1 MINIVVCD
9 DDALFLERICIY
21 IDGIFEKYKIKYRI
35 ASYDL
40 PQKLMKGLSE
50 GRTDI
55 LLLDIDMPGI
65 SGMEIAAKLNEE
77 KESVLL
83 IFVTS
88 YEAFVYDTFQY
99 QPFDFIRKSR
109 YEKDLGISLERAV
122 RQLSN
127 EKTEYTLK
135 TSGSIIRIPLAEILY
150 FESCANYVRVVTASD
165 EYKEKKTIHE
175 IENELNMHGFI
186 RLHRGYLVNQAA
198 VYILKSDRVI
208 ISNQEALPIGRHW
221 SVSAK
226 EALLRYM
233 R

>member
-1 MINIVVCD
+1 MIRIAICD
-9 DDALFLERICIY
+9 DDVLFLHKISTY
-21 IDGIFEKYKIKYRI
+21 IEGILEKKKVQHQLL
-35 ASYDL
+35 SYDS
-40 PQKLMKGLSE
+40 PQKLIKGLSE

-65 SGMEIAAKLNEE
+65 SGMEIAAKLKEENE
-77 KESVLL
+77 SLLL

-122 RQLSN
+122 CQLSR
-127 EKTEYTLK
+127 EKTEYILK
-135 TSGSIIRIPLAEILY
+135 ISGGIARIPLAEILY
-150 FESCANYVRVVTASD
+150 FESCANYVRVVTVNG
-165 EYKEKKTIHE
+165 EYKEKKTVHE
-175 IENELNMHGFI
+175 IENELAMNGFV

-208 ISNQEALPIGRHW
+208 LNNKEELPIGRHW
-221 SVSAK
+221 SASAR
-226 EALLRYM
+226 EALLQYM

>member
-1 MINIVVCD
+1 MIYIAVCD

-21 IDGIFEKYKIKYRI
+21 IKGIFENNKMKYHI
-35 ASYDL
+35 ASYDS
-40 PQKLMKGLSE
+40 PQKLMKEVSWE
-50 GRTDI
+50 RTDI
-55 LLLDIDMPGI
+55 LFLDIDMPGI
-65 SGMEIAAKLNEE
+65 SGMEIAAKLKAE

-109 YEKDLGISLERAV
+109 YEKDLEISLERAV
-122 RQLSN
+122 HQLAQ

-135 TSGSIIRIPLAEILY
+135 TSGSIVRIPLAEILY
-150 FESCANYVRVVTASD
+150 FEACANYVRVVTVSG
-165 EYKEKKTIHE
+165 EYKEKKTVHE
-175 IENELNMHGFI
+175 VENELNMHGFI

-198 VYILKSDRVI
+198 VYVLKSDKVI
-208 ISNQEALPIGRHW
+208 LSNQEELPIGRHW

-226 EALLRYM
+226 EALLKYM